1 MKEFNSVE
9 RRILVNILN
18 AQAASDEAKIRKNQ
32 KMANSKKVFII
43 NPKYNIDDTHCYK
56 KKDIC
61 TKEAVRLINSTPVG
75 RITYSIRKD
84 INNRTVVYFN
94 IKTNNGT
101 KQVSFHTFLK
111 GMNNKLN
118 TGVKTRWQKSAYGP
132 AVCRYLQKELEKC
145 N

>member
-1 MKEFNSVE
+1 MYNNIEK
-9 RRILVNILN
+9 RILVNILN

-32 KMANSKKVFII
+32 KMASSKKVFVIK
-43 NPKYNIDDTHCYK
+43 PEYNIEGIHCYK

-61 TKEAVRLINSTPVG
+61 TKEAVRLINSVPVG
-75 RITYSIRKD
+75 KITYSIKKD
-84 INNRTVVYFN
+84 ANNRTVIYFN
-94 IKTNNGT
+94 IKTNGGT

-132 AVCRYLQKELEKC
+132 AVCRYLQRELEKC
-145 N
+145 S